1 MKKKIDLWCT
11 GQVADARTYLA
22 KVDGYSPEK
31 VAEMSDDEVECAIN
45 KIAEE
50 NDFSVIT
57 KDNGQDIGLVP
68 EEAWNQITWFQR

>member
-1 MKKKIDLWCT
+1 
-11 GQVADARTYLA
+11 
-22 KVDGYSPEK
+22 
-31 VAEMSDDEVECAIN
+31 MSDDEVECAIN